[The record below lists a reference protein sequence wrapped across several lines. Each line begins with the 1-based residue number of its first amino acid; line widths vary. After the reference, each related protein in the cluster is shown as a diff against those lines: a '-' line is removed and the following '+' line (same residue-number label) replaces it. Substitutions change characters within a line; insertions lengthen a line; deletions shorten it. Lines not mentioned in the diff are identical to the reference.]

1 MSDLYKSLKDKF
13 DKYSFDGL
21 EEILLKESED
31 DLKVLLIEINKNINL
46 INQFPSSPNKKIIK
60 FRNFLKEFYLK
71 KGIETKIFDNID
83 LIEKLYTSI
92 LNEKKHLEVN
102 WVELIKNLF
111 NFARLKVIEI
121 EGHIKKEIDEDLILN
136 ELGLKINNFD
146 RGIENLCKIINYNLQ
161 SVSYLHSNLVNDKNE
176 IVLPAE
182 VLQKMN
188 MK

>member
-1 MSDLYKSLKDKF
+1 
-13 DKYSFDGL
+13 
-21 EEILLKESED
+21 
-31 DLKVLLIEINKNINL
+31 
-46 INQFPSSPNKKIIK
+46 
-60 FRNFLKEFYLK
+60 
-71 KGIETKIFDNID
+71 
-83 LIEKLYTSI
+83 
-92 LNEKKHLEVN
+92 
-102 WVELIKNLF
+102 LF

-182 VLQKMN
+182 VLQKNEYEIDLLQKSLINTGMWY
-188 MK
+188 KILITILGFLTVH